1 MVSSM
6 PKTTGMEERIIRAMR
21 QVGFAESHAR
31 AYLALLKGHPATGY
45 ELAARS
51 GVPRSAIYQVLKR
64 LDSLGLVN
72 AVGKKP
78 AKYVPLEPA
87 RLFELM
93 ESRFSSSL
101 DELRSSLSKLES
113 SAAQATTWTFQG
125 YQTML
130 EQARGLIGG
139 AKKSLHA
146 SLWRREAEQLA
157 GPLRRAA
164 ESGLAVVLFSFNS
177 LPEKTG
183 RPLCYGIE
191 ESELER
197 HWPHRIIL
205 ISDLCQVLVGGAE
218 ETEDSRA
225 VLTGESALVEMAIS
239 NLVLDITL
247 YGQRTRTDV
256 KEVITGLTSHLAP
269 VEELL
274 ASSREE

>member
-1 MVSSM
+1 
-6 PKTTGMEERIIRAMR
+6 MEERIIRAMK
-21 QVGFAESHAR
+21 QVGFAENHAR

-72 AVGKKP
+72 SVGQKP
-78 AKYVPLEPA
+78 AKYIPLEPA

-113 SAAQATTWTFQG
+113 AAAQASTWTFQG
-125 YQTML
+125 YATML

-157 GPLRRAA
+157 EPLRRAA
-164 ESGLAVVLFSFNS
+164 KAGLNVVLFSFNS
-177 LPEKTG
+177 LPEGTG
-183 RPLCYGIE
+183 RLLEYGIG
-191 ESELER
+191 ESDLER
-197 HWPHRIIL
+197 HWPHRVIL
-205 ISDLCQVLVGGAE
+205 ISDLSQVLVGGAE
-218 ETEDSRA
+218 DTEDNRA
-225 VLTGESALVEMAIS
+225 VLTGETALVEMAIS

-247 YGQRTRTDV
+247 YGQRKSTDV
-256 KEVITGLTSHLAP
+256 AEVITGLTSHLAP
-269 VEELL
+269 VEDLL
-274 ASSREE
+274 ASTQKK